1 MTGWNLPP
9 GCSSQDIERAFGEES
24 PCDVCGQWED
34 ACVCPECPECSAY
47 GDPYCYEHHGLVR
60 TFEQTWL
67 YAREEQK
74 MIEHDRRQLS
84 YNAQDTWFDQW
95 EKWLPPNDPFPSQA

>member
-9 GCSSQDIERAFGEES
+9 GCSSRDIERAFGEES
-24 PCDVCGQWED
+24 PCDVCGQWSEN
-34 ACVCPECPECSAY
+34 CVCPECPECHTS

-67 YAREEQK
+67 HARIEQAQIEEARA
-74 MIEHDRRQLS
+74 E
-84 YNAQDTWFDQW
+84 DTWYDALW
-95 EKWLPPNDPFPSQA
+95 EYGSFPMSPYNKA